1 MGNAN
6 INLDEINESEALG
19 NKEPAPAGWYMLRV
33 VDSEIRETK
42 AGTGQYVSY
51 EFEIV
56 DLPGKK
62 HWENYNFDNPSE
74 VAQRIALAQLKC
86 LAMACGK
93 AGGTLSD
100 FSQLHGKAFDAELRI
115 LPAQNGYGPKNQIA
129 KYRAIERKQPA
140 PEPTDDD
147 VPFA

>member
-6 INLDEINESEALG
+6 LNLDEINESDALG
-19 NKEPAPAGWYMLRV
+19 TKEPAPEGWYMLRV

-62 HWENYNFDNPSE
+62 HWENYNFENPSE
-74 VAQRIALAQLKC
+74 VAQRIARAQLKC
-86 LAMACGK
+86 LAKACGK

-100 FSQLHGKAFDAELRI
+100 FAQLHGKVFDAKLRI

-129 KYRAIERKQPA
+129 EYKAIEKQATPA
-140 PEPTDDD
+140 PMDDD